1 MHNNAAVRLFIVD
14 DSLVFCQFLSIQ
26 LPKINPRIQVLGYSM
41 NAYDAFKKI
50 SDLQPDVIS
59 LDIEMPGMNGID
71 FLKKLIPRYPLP
83 VILVSSLNVNVF
95 DSLSYGAVDFVK
107 KPDMSKNYTTE
118 TFIQN
123 LAAKLIM
130 ASSASVKVP
139 SSLKVTSDSTASHT
153 VPSSAGSVFPQ
164 SVPETR
170 LESHIVSKRFST
182 PGVLKLSSPS
192 SLKLKDTVIAIGAS
206 TGGTEATLE
215 ILKQLPADTP
225 GIVVTQHMPEGFTQ
239 MYAQRL
245 DRLCQMEVKEAE
257 NGDIIRQGRV
267 LIAPGGSMHMQ
278 VVKRGIYYYAKC
290 VPGEK
295 VNGHRPSVDVL
306 FHSVADNVKGSKVG
320 IILTGMGGDG
330 AKGLLAMR
338 RHGAYTIGQDKS
350 SCVVYGMPM
359 EAYKLGAVC
368 KQTPCSKIAD
378 LLISHLNTLN

>member
-1 MHNNAAVRLFIVD
+1 MHKNTAIRLLIVD
-14 DSLVFCQFLSIQ
+14 DSLVFCRFLSIQ

-59 LDIEMPGMNGID
+59 LDVEMPGMNGID
-71 FLKKLIPRYPLP
+71 FLKKLIPSHPIP

-95 DSLSYGAVDFVK
+95 DALSYGAVDFVK
-107 KPDMSKNYTTE
+107 KPDMSKNYTAE
-118 TFIQN
+118 TFVQN

-130 ASSASVKVP
+130 AVSASVKVP
-139 SSLKVTSDSTASHT
+139 PRLKKSLDSTVS
-153 VPSSAGSVFPQ
+153 PSVGSVLPRIT
-164 SVPETR
+164 SEYSAAPTR
-170 LESHIVSKRFST
+170 CSAS
-182 PGVLKLSSPS
+182 PAALKLSSPS

-215 ILKQLPADTP
+215 VLKRLPADIP

-257 NGDIIRQGRV
+257 DGDIIRQGRV
-267 LIAPGGSMHMQ
+267 LIAPGGSTHMQ
-278 VVKRGIYYYAKC
+278 VVKNGIYYYVKC
-290 VPGEK
+290 APGEK

-306 FHSVADNVKGSKVG
+306 FDSVADNVKGTKVG

-338 RHGAYTIGQDKS
+338 QNGAYTIGQDKS

-368 KQTPCSKIAD
+368 KQAPCSRIAD